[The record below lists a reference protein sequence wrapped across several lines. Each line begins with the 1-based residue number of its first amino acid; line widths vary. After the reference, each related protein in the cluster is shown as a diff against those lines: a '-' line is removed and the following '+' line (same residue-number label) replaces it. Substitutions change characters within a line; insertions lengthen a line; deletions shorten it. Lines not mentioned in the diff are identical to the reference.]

1 MKKLFLKILQ
11 NSLENTY
18 VGASFFDRVAVLVN
32 FAKFVRTFFFCRT
45 PPMAV
50 CVAIKNLTDRY
61 KNSILFQ
68 NEGFYEVYV
77 KRATDEEMGRVKR

>member
-1 MKKLFLKILQ
+1 MQ

-32 FAKFVRTFFFCRT
+32 FAKFVRTFFFVEHLL
-45 PPMAV
+45 MAV

>member
-1 MKKLFLKILQ
+1 
-11 NSLENTY
+11 
-18 VGASFFDRVAVLVN
+18 
-32 FAKFVRTFFFCRT
+32 
-45 PPMAV
+45 MAV
-50 CVAIKNLTDRY
+50 CVAIKNLIDRY